1 MNREFG
7 KIQNYAKII
16 VHMEIA
22 NKKFVKILFA
32 ITAISFLWFGTFD
45 SMHHMSEMKPDMAG
59 GSGCLFNGQTEV
71 CTMNFFEHM
80 ALWQGMFT
88 SLPQN
93 TALLD
98 LLILALVLVAVIAF
112 WHNPLMEFSERVASR
127 WRLYI
132 KQNPQIRLFN
142 SLIEEFF
149 QGILN
154 PKIFASTI

>member
-1 MNREFG
+1 
-7 KIQNYAKII
+7 
-16 VHMEIA
+16 MEIA

-32 ITAISFLWFGTFD
+32 ITTISFLWFGTFGL
-45 SMHHMSEMKPDMAG
+45 MHYMSEMKCNIVG
-59 GSGCLFNGQTEV
+59 GNGCLFNDQTQV
-71 CTMNFFEHM
+71 CTMNFSEHM
-80 ALWQGMFT
+80 ALWQGMFM

-98 LLILALVLVAVIAF
+98 MLTLALVLVAVIAF
-112 WHNPLMEFSERVASR
+112 WHNPLTELSERVVSR

-142 SLIEEFF
+142 SLVEKFS

>member
-1 MNREFG
+1 
-7 KIQNYAKII
+7 
-16 VHMEIA
+16 MEIA

-32 ITAISFLWFGTFD
+32 ITAISFLWLGTFGLL
-45 SMHHMSEMKPDMAG
+45 HHMSEMRPDNAV

-71 CTMNFFEHM
+71 CTMNFSEHI
-80 ALWQGMFT
+80 ALWEGMIRT
-88 SLPQN
+88 LPQEIGALSLLAL
-93 TALLD
+93 ALLF
-98 LLILALVLVAVIAF
+98 VAVIVF
-112 WHNPLMEFSERVASR
+112 WQNNLFEFSERIASR

-142 SLIEEFF
+142 SIIEQFS